1 MEETRRGG
9 IQQDEIE
16 GFPVL
21 RTNVAGID
29 LGSESHWVC
38 APTVDGTGR
47 EVQEFAAT
55 TPELEKMAA
64 WLKERKVVSVAM
76 ESTGVYWIPP
86 QEVLE
91 RHGLEVVLVDARE
104 LARVP
109 GRRKTDR
116 LDCKWIQRLH
126 SCGLL
131 RGSFRPKEQINM
143 LRTLVRDK
151 GTLVAERADWIRRMQ
166 KSLDQMNVRVHRA
179 VSDLARGQDGDVHHP
194 GDPSGGAGCRRISQV
209 ARPALPAKRG
219 ANRRT
224 IERALARGPSVQL
237 GASP

>member
-1 MEETRRGG
+1 MAPQE
-9 IQQDEIE
+9 D

-21 RTNVAGID
+21 RTNAAGID

-38 APTVDGTGR
+38 APTVDGKGR
-47 EVQEFAAT
+47 EVKEFGAT

-76 ESTGVYWIPP
+76 ESTGYTGFRPRRYWTGTDWRRCWWMLGI
-86 QEVLE
+86 
-91 RHGLEVVLVDARE
+91 
-104 LARVP
+104 ARVP

-151 GTLVAERADWIRRMQ
+151 GTLVV
-166 KSLDQMNVRVHRA
+166 N
-179 VSDLARGQDGDVHHP
+179 GPTGF
-194 GDPSGGAGCRRISQV
+194 GGCR
-209 ARPALPAKRG
+209 G
-219 ANRRT
+219 AWTR
-224 IERALARGPSVQL
+224 
-237 GASP
+237 

>member
-1 MEETRRGG
+1 MDETSKSSTE
-9 IQQDEIE
+9 QDEVE

-29 LGSESHWVC
+29 LGSKSHWVC
-38 APTVDGTGR
+38 APTVDGQGR
-47 EVQEFAAT
+47 EVKEFGAT
-55 TPELEKMAA
+55 TAELEKMVA
-64 WLKERKVVSVAM
+64 WLQERKVVSVAM

-151 GTLVAERADWIRRMQ
+151 GTLDAWPDSTSR
-166 KSLDQMNVRVHRA
+166 L
-179 VSDLARGQDGDVHHP
+179 
-194 GDPSGGAGCRRISQV
+194 
-209 ARPALPAKRG
+209 
-219 ANRRT
+219 
-224 IERALARGPSVQL
+224 
-237 GASP
+237 ASPMRSASSPETPRPVRIRSSAWLCPINRGSRMVPRSINGTPKRRQ

>member
-1 MEETRRGG
+1 MDETST
-9 IQQDEIE
+9 QQDEIE

-21 RTNVAGID
+21 RTHVAGID
-29 LGSESHWVC
+29 LGSERHWVC
-38 APTVDGTGR
+38 APTVDGQGR
-47 EVQEFAAT
+47 EVQQFGAT

-116 LDCKWIQRLH
+116 LDCKWIQRR
-126 SCGLL
+126 S
-131 RGSFRPKEQINM
+131 
-143 LRTLVRDK
+143 
-151 GTLVAERADWIRRMQ
+151 VAGILPAQRADQ
-166 KSLDQMNVRVHRA
+166 HVAHF
-179 VSDLARGQDGDVHHP
+179 
-194 GDPSGGAGCRRISQV
+194 GAG
-209 ARPALPAKRG
+209 
-219 ANRRT
+219 
-224 IERALARGPSVQL
+224 
-237 GASP
+237 